1 MLRNTIRKSS
11 MIFALLG
18 VISLIGCGIGKK
30 FGDSSKPSALL
41 PNQSDLS
48 QNEASV
54 AALGTLQPS
63 GDVHLLAGPI
73 LQQGGA
79 PRVRSILVQE
89 GSRVYKGELVATFD
103 NFERAHSEKNRIL
116 ANIDSKKLEIAVLES
131 ETKRYRQLEQKGAFS
146 SSDLEARELKLLEL
160 KAQLRELRSFLLEIE
175 TRIVDSEL
183 RSPVDGYVLKVNAKV
198 GERPSES
205 GVMEIGN
212 SDIMEAVLQVDE
224 GDIKNIKVGMP
235 VKISSE
241 NGAFTADLKATV
253 NQVGIKVES
262 RKLISNNPN
271 SDTDQEDRVIEV
283 RATLSSDSSGIVR
296 DLVGVKVLGRF

>member
-160 KAQLRELRSFLLEIE
+160 KAQLRELRSFLLEID

-183 RSPVDGYVLKVNAKV
+183 RSPVDGYILKVNAKV

-283 RATLSSDSSGIVR
+283 RATLSSDSSGKVR

>member
-1 MLRNTIRKSS
+1 

-18 VISLIGCGIGKK
+18 VISLISCGIGKK

-54 AALGTLQPS
+54 AALGTLQPN

-89 GSRVYKGELVATFD
+89 GNRVYKGELVATFD
-103 NFERAHSEKNRIL
+103 NYERARSEKNRIL
-116 ANIDSKKLEIAVLES
+116 ANIDSKNLEIAVLES

-146 SSDLEARELKLLEL
+146 SSDLESRELKLLEL
-160 KAQLRELRSFLLEIE
+160 KAQLRELRSFLLEID
-175 TRIVDSEL
+175 TKIVDSEL
-183 RSPVDGYVLKVNAKV
+183 RSPVDGYVLKINAKV

-235 VKISSE
+235 VNISSE
-241 NGAFTADLKATV
+241 NGAFATDLKATV

-283 RATLSSDSSGIVR
+283 RATLSSDSSGKVR

>member
-1 MLRNTIRKSS
+1 

-30 FGDSSKPSALL
+30 FGDSSKPAALL

-89 GSRVYKGELVATFD
+89 GNRVYKGELVATFD
-103 NFERAHSEKNRIL
+103 NYERARSEKNRIL
-116 ANIDSKKLEIAVLES
+116 ANIDSKNLEIAVLES

-146 SSDLEARELKLLEL
+146 SSDLESRELKLLEL
-160 KAQLRELRSFLLEIE
+160 KAQLRELRSFLLEID

-183 RSPVDGYVLKVNAKV
+183 RSPVDGYVLKINAKV
-198 GERPSES
+198 GERPGES

-241 NGAFTADLKATV
+241 NGAFATDLKATV

-283 RATLSSDSSGIVR
+283 RATLSGDSSGKVR

>member
-1 MLRNTIRKSS
+1 MLRTTIRKSS

-89 GSRVYKGELVATFD
+89 GIRVYKGELVATFD

-160 KAQLRELRSFLLEIE
+160 KAQLRELRSFLLEID

-283 RATLSSDSSGIVR
+283 RATLSSDSSGKVR

>member
-1 MLRNTIRKSS
+1 MLLNTIRKSS

-30 FGDSSKPSALL
+30 FGDSSKPAALL

-89 GSRVYKGELVATFD
+89 GNRVYKGELVATFD
-103 NFERAHSEKNRIL
+103 NYERARSEKNRIL
-116 ANIDSKKLEIAVLES
+116 ANIDSKNLEIAVLES

-146 SSDLEARELKLLEL
+146 SSDLESRELKLLEL
-160 KAQLRELRSFLLEIE
+160 KAQLRELRSFLLEID

-183 RSPVDGYVLKVNAKV
+183 RSPVDGYVLKINAKV
-198 GERPSES
+198 GERPGES

-241 NGAFTADLKATV
+241 NGAFATDLKATV

-283 RATLSSDSSGIVR
+283 RATLSGDSSGKVR

>member
-160 KAQLRELRSFLLEIE
+160 KAQLRELRSFLLEID

-283 RATLSSDSSGIVR
+283 RATLSSDSSGKVR

>member
-1 MLRNTIRKSS
+1 

-30 FGDSSKPSALL
+30 FGDSSKLTTL
-41 PNQSDLS
+41 RPNQSDLS

-79 PRVRSILVQE
+79 PRVRSVLVQE
-89 GSRVYKGELVATFD
+89 GNRVYKGELVATFD
-103 NFERAHSEKNRIL
+103 NYERARSEKNRIL
-116 ANIDSKKLEIAVLES
+116 ANIDSKNLEIAVLES
-131 ETKRYRQLEQKGAFS
+131 ETTRYRQLEQKGAFS
-146 SSDLEARELKLLEL
+146 SSDLESRELKLLEL
-160 KAQLRELRSFLLEIE
+160 KAQLRELRSFLLEID

-183 RSPVDGYVLKVNAKV
+183 RSPVDGYVLKINAKV

-224 GDIKNIKVGMP
+224 GDIRNIKVGMP

-241 NGAFTADLKATV
+241 NGAFATDLKATV

-283 RATLSSDSSGIVR
+283 RATLSGDSSRKVR

>member
-1 MLRNTIRKSS
+1 

-89 GSRVYKGELVATFD
+89 GSRVYKGELIATFD

-160 KAQLRELRSFLLEIE
+160 KAQLRELRSFLLEID

-283 RATLSSDSSGIVR
+283 RATLSSDSSGKVR

>member
-160 KAQLRELRSFLLEIE
+160 KAQLRELRSFLLEID

>member
-79 PRVRSILVQE
+79 PRLRSILVQE

-160 KAQLRELRSFLLEIE
+160 KAQLRELRSFLLEID

-283 RATLSSDSSGIVR
+283 RATLSSDSSGKVR

>member
-1 MLRNTIRKSS
+1 MVRHNVQKSGL
-11 MIFALLG
+11 IFALLG
-18 VISLIGCGIGKK
+18 VISLIGCSFGKK
-30 FGDSSKPSALL
+30 FGESSNSSNVVA
-41 PNQSDLS
+41 NQSDLS
-48 QNEASV
+48 HNNVSV

-89 GSRVYKGELVATFD
+89 GNRVYKGELVATFD
-103 NFERAHSEKNRIL
+103 NYERARSEKNRIL
-116 ANIDSKKLEIAVLES
+116 ANIDSKNLEIAVLES

-146 SSDLEARELKLLEL
+146 SSDLESRELKLLEL
-160 KAQLRELRSFLLEIE
+160 KAQLRELRSFLLEID

-183 RSPVDGYVLKVNAKV
+183 RSPVDGYVLKINAKV
-198 GERPSES
+198 GERPSQS

-241 NGAFTADLKATV
+241 NGAFATDLKATV

-283 RATLSSDSSGIVR
+283 RATLSGDSSRKVR

>member
-89 GSRVYKGELVATFD
+89 GSRVYKGELIATFD

-160 KAQLRELRSFLLEIE
+160 KAQLRELRSFLLEID

-283 RATLSSDSSGIVR
+283 RATLSSDSSGKVR

>member
-18 VISLIGCGIGKK
+18 VISLISCGIGKK

-54 AALGTLQPS
+54 AALGTLQPN

-89 GSRVYKGELVATFD
+89 GNRVYKGELVATFD
-103 NFERAHSEKNRIL
+103 NYERARSEKNRIL
-116 ANIDSKKLEIAVLES
+116 ANIDSKNLEIAVLES

-146 SSDLEARELKLLEL
+146 SSDLESRELKLLEL
-160 KAQLRELRSFLLEIE
+160 KAQLRELRSFLLEID
-175 TRIVDSEL
+175 TKIVDSEL
-183 RSPVDGYVLKVNAKV
+183 RSPVDGYVLKINAKV

-235 VKISSE
+235 VNISSE
-241 NGAFTADLKATV
+241 NGAFATDLKATV

-283 RATLSSDSSGIVR
+283 RATLSSDSSGKVR